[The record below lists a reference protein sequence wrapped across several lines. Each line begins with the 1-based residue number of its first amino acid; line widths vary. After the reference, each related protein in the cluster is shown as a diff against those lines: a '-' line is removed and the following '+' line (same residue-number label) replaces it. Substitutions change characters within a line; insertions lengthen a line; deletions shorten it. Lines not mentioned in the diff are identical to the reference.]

1 MLPLAW
7 AGGGLDRK
15 RGESAAIDLVD
26 RGPDPGGL
34 TVALFLGLGMGLGL
48 CVTIGLPGTGL
59 GPGEGLCGWYIGCP
73 NPCGIPR
80 ACGYMPGTPKPPMGM
95 DPPGIP
101 IGTPCGMDPPG
112 IPIGTPC
119 GTICIF
125 HRTTPPLGCVV
136 IFLLRT

>member
-1 MLPLAW
+1 MQSTETLMLPLAW

-59 GPGEGLCGWYIGCP
+59 GSGEGLCGWYIGCP

-95 DPPGIP
+95 DPPI
-101 IGTPCGMDPPG
+101 G

-119 GTICIF
+119 GTICIAIG

-136 IFLLRT
+136 TFLLRT